1 MPTNQIVLK
10 TVEEFNRDYVP
21 VYSPLFPLLL
31 AAGNSRQYPMEVG
44 KLNFNTIEAV
54 SDIRNKRIT
63 PKDTHIH
70 QINAIGTTKSFKKY
84 FNASQYLQSQFQ
96 DNADAQ
102 RVVSQVIDENNKAFD
117 DLLLFGE
124 GSSNSTML
132 NNGLFWSN
140 DPNYTLESNAN
151 VASTGAGR
159 VANLYAQIAINA
171 AKANGVA
178 GRKLLMP
185 YGSDVNGTM
194 LSLFASSEQSL
205 LSKLQTN
212 LGNDYTVVPV
222 PTSLYSATNGIIIVN
237 VDQVVMHYTGV
248 PQLLSRGLDEQ
259 NMKYWFNFVHGSSM
273 VEVTAQHGIIRQPI
287 TYT

>member
-10 TVEEFNRDYVP
+10 TVEEFNRDYTP

-70 QINAIGTTKSFKKY
+70 QINAIGVAKTFKKY
-84 FNASQYLQSQFQ
+84 FNASQYMQSQFQ

-102 RVVSQVIDENNKAFD
+102 RVVSQVIDENNIAFD
-117 DLLLFGE
+117 DLMLFGE
-124 GSSNSTML
+124 GSSTSTML

-140 DPNYTLESNAN
+140 DPNYTLEGSAN
-151 VASTGAGR
+151 IASTGSGR
-159 VANLYAQIAINA
+159 VHNLYAQIATNA
-171 AKANGVA
+171 AKANGLA

-185 YGSDVNGTM
+185 YGTNVTATM
-194 LSLFASSEQSL
+194 LALFPNSEQSL

-212 LGNDYTVVPV
+212 FGPDYTVVPV
-222 PTSLYSATNGIIIVN
+222 PTSLYSATDGLIIVN
-237 VDQVVMHYTGV
+237 IDQVMLHYTGV

-273 VEVTAQHGIIRQPI
+273 VEVLAKNGIIRQPVA
-287 TYT
+287 YT